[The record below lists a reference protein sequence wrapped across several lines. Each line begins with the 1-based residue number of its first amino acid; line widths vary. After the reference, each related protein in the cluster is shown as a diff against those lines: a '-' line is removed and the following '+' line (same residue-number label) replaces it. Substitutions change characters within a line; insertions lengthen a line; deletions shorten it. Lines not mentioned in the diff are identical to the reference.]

1 MKVIQ
6 VIIILNFNFQKG
18 KKTLFLKFDKISI
31 LHSYKKSLIGE
42 ILEEYNSNDI
52 EIIFQ
57 GLPTKN

>member
-42 ILEEYNSNDI
+42 ILEVYNSNDI